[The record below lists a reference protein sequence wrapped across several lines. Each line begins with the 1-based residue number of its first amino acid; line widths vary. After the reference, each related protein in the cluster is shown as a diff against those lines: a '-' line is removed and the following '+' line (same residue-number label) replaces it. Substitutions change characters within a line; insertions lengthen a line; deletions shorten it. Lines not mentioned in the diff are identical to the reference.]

1 MSEPVPRSVVEAFY
15 QAYADRDVERI
26 REFLDDDVKW
36 SISGPVDLLH
46 FCGARHGKAAVI
58 DLVFRLLPET
68 FRGRRFATEAR
79 LVDGDRAAT
88 LSRFTATK
96 NDNGRMVSYRVAQFV
111 RFRDCKV
118 VEHVSIIDS
127 FDAVEQV
134 LGHTLAV
141 HDGIPPLEGNLI
153 AV

>member
-1 MSEPVPRSVVEAFY
+1 MTEPVPRSVVEAFY
-15 QAYADRDVERI
+15 QAYADKDAKRI
-26 REFLDDDVKW
+26 AEFLDDDVEW
-36 SISGPVDLLH
+36 SINGPVDLLH
-46 FCGARHGKAAVI
+46 FCGSRRGKAAVI
-58 DLVFRLLPET
+58 DLIIRLLPET
-68 FRGRRFATEAR
+68 FRGRRFTKEAR

-96 NDNGRMVSYRVAQFV
+96 SDNGRMVSYRVAQFV

-118 VEHVSIIDS
+118 VEYSSIIDS

-134 LGHTLAV
+134 LGYTLAV

>member
-1 MSEPVPRSVVEAFY
+1 MTEPVPRSVVEAFY

-26 REFLDDDVKW
+26 RDFLDDDVEW
-36 SISGPVDLLH
+36 SINGPVDLLH
-46 FCGARHGKAAVI
+46 FCGSRRGKAAVI
-58 DLVFRLLPET
+58 DLIVRLLPET
-68 FRGRRFATEAR
+68 FRGRCFTTEAR

-96 NDNGRMVSYRVAQFV
+96 SDNGRIEYS
-111 RFRDCKV
+111 
-118 VEHVSIIDS
+118 SIIDS

-134 LGHTLAV
+134 LGYTLAV